1 VKSIL
6 TMLAVPTLVLIAWG
20 VSAAPLDDLR
30 DCADRVASRR
40 IAEMTL
46 DKQCPGLD
54 AALDALG
61 LKPLLSAEERRRLDG
76 TALRKLAA
84 LSLYYAG
91 ATPARGP
98 KLASLAVIAD
108 QVNGKKTETR
118 SWWDRF
124 TAWVRE
130 WLARPEAS
138 GKSWF
143 DEWLHRVSE
152 STSLLSAI
160 LYICMAIV
168 IAAALA
174 VIITEMRAAGLLG
187 RRKLRFESQSQES
200 TGVPAIA
207 GLTGAGRSGVPQL
220 LNLLV
225 ARLIQTRR
233 LQFER
238 TLTHR
243 ELVARSVFD
252 TLEQRSTFARVSQ
265 AAESQV
271 YGGVSAA
278 VAPQPLIEQAN
289 SLLAQLTELPS
300 RQSS

>member
-1 VKSIL
+1 
-6 TMLAVPTLVLIAWG
+6 
-20 VSAAPLDDLR
+20 
-30 DCADRVASRR
+30 
-40 IAEMTL
+40 MTL

-84 LSLYYAG
+84 LSSHYAG
-91 ATPARGP
+91 ATPAGGP
-98 KLASLAVIAD
+98 KVVSLAAIAD
-108 QVNGKKTETR
+108 EVNGKKTETR

-174 VIITEMRAAGLLG
+174 VIIMEMRAAGLL
-187 RRKLRFESQSQES
+187 RRRRLRIESQSPES
-200 TGVPAIA
+200 PGVSAIA
-207 GLTGAGRSGVPQL
+207 GLPGAGRGGVPQL

-252 TLEQRSTFARVSQ
+252 TPEQRTTFARVSQ

-271 YGGVSAA
+271 YGGESAA
-278 VAPQPLIEQAN
+278 VVPQPLIEQAN
-289 SLLAQLTELPS
+289 SLLVQLTELPS
-300 RQSS
+300 RQSM

>member
-1 VKSIL
+1 
-6 TMLAVPTLVLIAWG
+6 
-20 VSAAPLDDLR
+20 
-30 DCADRVASRR
+30 
-40 IAEMTL
+40 MTL

-84 LSLYYAG
+84 LSSHYAG
-91 ATPARGP
+91 ATPALGP
-98 KLASLAVIAD
+98 KVVSLAAIAD

-174 VIITEMRAAGLLG
+174 VIIMEMRAAGLLR
-187 RRKLRFESQSQES
+187 RRKRIESLSQED
-200 TGVPAIA
+200 TGVSAIAIA
-207 GLTGAGRSGVPQL
+207 GLPGVGRGGVPQL

-243 ELVARSVFD
+243 ELVARSVLD
-252 TLEQRSTFARVSQ
+252 TPEQRTTFARVSQ

-271 YGGVSAA
+271 YGGQSDA
-278 VAPQPLIEQAN
+278 VVPQPLIEQAN
-289 SLLAQLTELPS
+289 SLLVQLTELPS
-300 RQSS
+300 RQSM